1 MGGGSNCSM
10 ALVTEIP
17 ARPLCTLVPRLLG
30 VRMMRSFGSLFGF
43 STLAKSSLMSCVEG
57 SPLGELV
64 RLLGVCMA
72 GEFTPGLFVSGI
84 FSCWSREI
92 KS

>member
-1 MGGGSNCSM
+1 M

-30 VRMMRSFGSLFGF
+30 VRITRSFDSLFGF
-43 STLAKSSLMSCVEG
+43 SILAKSSPMSCAEG

-64 RLLGVCMA
+64 RLLGVCMV
-72 GEFTPGLFVSGI
+72 GELAPGLSVFGI
-84 FSCWSREI
+84 FSW
-92 KS
+92 